1 MEMALKDKERV
12 DEASAGLFSGIN
24 SSRCNHI
31 TMARKPYF
39 DLSKVSIDL
48 ENINFSK
55 TQFEAWNYEELI
67 KARFDLIRGRPISSL
82 GFEFVNK
89 LEADALSLIEES
101 FNISTLHRPFE
112 ISLSFIK
119 NVPCTKFHADFLPL
133 RLLCTY
139 VGPGTVFLTEKTTR
153 YACLNQ
159 GSANNRVLVK
169 GAEPLETR
177 PFEILL
183 LKGRKFGRGE
193 LKPCAHRSPEI
204 NGNDFRLLIKV
215 DFK

>member
-1 MEMALKDKERV
+1 MEMAFKHNERV
-12 DEASAGLFSGIN
+12 EQTSRSPFSEIN
-24 SSRCNHI
+24 SNRCNHI
-31 TMARKPYF
+31 RVARKPFF
-39 DLSKVSIDL
+39 DLSKISVDL
-48 ENINFSK
+48 QKIHFSK
-55 TQFEAWNYEELI
+55 TQFEAWNYSELI
-67 KARFDLIRGRPISSL
+67 KSQFSLIQSRALSNL
-82 GFEFVNK
+82 GSQFVSK
-89 LEADALSLIEES
+89 LEEDTLSLVEDS
-101 FNISTLHRPFE
+101 FGISTLHRPFE

-139 VGPGTVFLTEKTTR
+139 VGPGTVFLTEKATR

-204 NGNDFRLLIKV
+204 DGNDFRLLLKV